1 MRPETEGL
9 MTLFDE
15 LNLMRPD
22 VRKLVHQNYHERRG
36 LRTGQIATR
45 PLPFDTCPLPGR
57 RILCDS
63 FEKIERQ
70 NRIGEHKG
78 MESLVADVL
87 AEVRAT
93 FPHQMNDAEQAL
105 FFGIQQALV
114 DPYEF
119 RQMMRAASEHAHAQT
134 VASAVVDAS

>member
-63 FEKIERQ
+63 FEKIERE

-78 MESLVADVL
+78 MESLFSSVL
-87 AEVRAT
+87 GEVRAR
-93 FPHQMNDAEQAL
+93 FPSVLTAADRDLL
-105 FFGIQQALV
+105 FAIQGALV
-114 DPYEF
+114 NPHEM
-119 RQMMRAASEHAHAQT
+119 RAMMRAASEHAHREA
-134 VASAVVDAS
+134 VASAAMDA